1 MHTTPNTTENI
12 ITIMNNI
19 KFYSKSVY
27 DVADVKKANGGE
39 KPSLLTI
46 TLMILIAIL
55 SILCVFLTPR
65 SEEFLPFLD
74 ETILTL
80 LTIVTHVV
88 YLIGGGIVLFG
99 ALLIIIRFIQSKMK
113 NPDKPSGVT
122 RYLSGY
128 LTLSL
133 ELFIGAEII
142 KTTITRTFEEFS
154 VLILIVISR
163 GLFSLIL
170 YLERRW
176 HGTAE
181 TE

>member
-1 MHTTPNTTENI
+1 MSREEETPNT
-12 ITIMNNI
+12 
-19 KFYSKSVY
+19 
-27 DVADVKKANGGE
+27 
-39 KPSLLTI
+39 LTI
-46 TLMILIAIL
+46 TLLAIIAVL
-55 SILCVFLTPR
+55 AVLCAFFAPR
-65 SEEFLPFLD
+65 SEEFLPFVD
-74 ETILTL
+74 DVILTL
-80 LTIVTHVV
+80 LALVTNIV
-88 YLIGGGIVLFG
+88 YLIGGGIVIFG
-99 ALLIIIRFIQSKMK
+99 ALIIIIRFMQSKLK

-142 KTTITRTFEEFS
+142 RTTLTRTFEEFS
-154 VLILIVISR
+154 VLILIIISR